1 MTVSLQTAWE
11 TQIAAGEPAATIK
24 LQNLQVIV
32 KGPED
37 SWGRVNQPLP
47 ALVSAEIS
55 KATTFSDSAA
65 GDSVCSDTVHYGIL
79 SKHLQKIFSNFET
92 RPEGWQLSDLLEAV
106 WAQLTGFQLIQTESP
121 EPASQAFLE
130 SSSFQHLKVTI
141 HLPKA
146 SLLGNGVSLTG
157 SASMT
162 GGAPQSR
169 ARVLRIH
176 DLRIPTLIGVNEH
189 EKKQRQ
195 IVIANVEVEKW
206 AAREDGYGQLEAVI
220 TKTMS
225 DSSLETLEALVD
237 VIATQITK
245 HLNTTYPS
253 EAANGWKL
261 KISLDKPVAV
271 PFADAPCVE
280 IRVDTRNVR
289 TL

>member
-1 MTVSLQTAWE
+1 MPVSLQTAWE
-11 TQIAAGEPAATIK
+11 TQVAAGEPAATIK

-32 KGPED
+32 KGPKD

-55 KATTFSDSAA
+55 KGTAFSDSAA
-65 GDSVCSDTVHYGIL
+65 GDAVCSDTVHYGLL
-79 SKHLQKIFSNFET
+79 SKHLQKIFSSFEP
-92 RPEGWQLSDLLEAV
+92 RPEGWQLSNLLEAV
-106 WAQLTGFQLIQTESP
+106 WEQLTGFQLLES
-121 EPASQAFLE
+121 ETADSASKAFLG

-206 AAREDGYGQLEAVI
+206 TAREDGYGQLEAVI
-220 TKTMS
+220 SKTMS
-225 DSSLETLEALVD
+225 DSSLETLEALLD
-237 VIATQITK
+237 VIATQITI

-253 EAANGWKL
+253 DSANGWKL

-280 IRVDTRNVR
+280 IRIDTRNVR
-289 TL
+289 TP

>member
-1 MTVSLQTAWE
+1 MSESLQTAWE
-11 TQIAAGEPAATIK
+11 TQVAAGEPAATIK

-32 KGPED
+32 KGPKD

-55 KATTFSDSAA
+55 KGTTFSDSAA
-65 GDSVCSDTVHYGIL
+65 GDSVCSDTVHYGLL
-79 SKHLQKIFSNFET
+79 SKHLQKIFSGFDT
-92 RPEGWQLSDLLEAV
+92 RPEGWQLSDLLESV
-106 WAQLTGFQLIQTESP
+106 WAQLTGFQLIKTESP

-146 SLLGNGVSLTG
+146 SLLGNGASLTG
-157 SASMT
+157 SASMA
-162 GGAPQSR
+162 GGVPQSR

-206 AAREDGYGQLEAVI
+206 AAREDGYGLLE
-220 TKTMS
+220 
-225 DSSLETLEALVD
+225 D
-237 VIATQITK
+237 VIIK
-245 HLNTTYPS
+245 
-253 EAANGWKL
+253 
-261 KISLDKPVAV
+261 
-271 PFADAPCVE
+271 
-280 IRVDTRNVR
+280 VR
-289 TL
+289 TTTPRLELQTHIEAEHNLVLTSPPCSRL